1 MFVYSY
7 NYVYYYIYIYI
18 ILYIIYYYIIYI
30 IQDESTKCVTGGDP
44 AATETQRRQSCS
56 SFSTQAPDVGPF
68 LKQFTSFSYQIASGM
83 VSLVLQV
90 MEHVLMITATVQ
102 LMKHAM

>member
-1 MFVYSY
+1 M
-7 NYVYYYIYIYI
+7 
-18 ILYIIYYYIIYI
+18 YI
-30 IQDESTKCVTGGDP
+30 IQDGSTRCDPAATGGDP
-44 AATETQRRQSCS
+44 TATETQHRQSCS

-83 VSLVLQV
+83 VSLVFHV